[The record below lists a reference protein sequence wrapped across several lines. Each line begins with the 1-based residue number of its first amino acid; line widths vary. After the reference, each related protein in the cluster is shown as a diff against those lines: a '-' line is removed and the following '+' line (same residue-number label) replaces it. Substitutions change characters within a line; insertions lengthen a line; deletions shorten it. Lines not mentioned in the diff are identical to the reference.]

1 MIKAIA
7 AVFNAIG
14 LALGLI
20 KREEEKKDD
29 FAIAN
34 AADLTATVKEQQGA
48 QVIADSVDSL
58 SNAELV
64 ERLRKSQS
72 GS

>member
-14 LALGLI
+14 LAFGLI